1 MRTGGRDCRMKDL
14 SALTPPLL
22 VCIVVL
28 IAVVAFLRHE
38 MGKPRSNEVDEPD
51 NATGPL
57 VRNEDLD
64 NNGADVRR
72 SSEADDKLR

>member
-1 MRTGGRDCRMKDL
+1 MKDL

-38 MGKPRSNEVDEPD
+38 MGKPRSSEDDEQVNSAEPSD
-51 NATGPL
+51 ASN
-57 VRNEDLD
+57 DLE
-64 NNGADVRR
+64 NNGADVRP
-72 SSEADDKLR
+72 SSEPGDK